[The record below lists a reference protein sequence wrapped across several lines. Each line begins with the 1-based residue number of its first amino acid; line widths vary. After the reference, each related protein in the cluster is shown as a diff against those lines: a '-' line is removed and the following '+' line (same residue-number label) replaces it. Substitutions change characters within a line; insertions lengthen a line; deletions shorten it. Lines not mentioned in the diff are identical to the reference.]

1 MKISPPNCKF
11 ISADA
16 AAAVMIIKSDRS
28 TASDQQIEGRKEV
41 LPIPQPQFE
50 VVSHL
55 ARRFARTFVDRS
67 LSKNHHGGRGGTC
80 LPALL
85 DQRPP
90 PFASDTLK
98 IYITQV
104 HFLTLTYNLYDNKH
118 VHEGNKKGTIVVI

>member
-28 TASDQQIEGRKEV
+28 TAFDQQIEGRKEG

-67 LSKNHHGGRGGTC
+67 LSKNHHGGRGRGTC

-98 IYITQV
+98 IYITQYI
-104 HFLTLTYNLYDNKH
+104 F
-118 VHEGNKKGTIVVI
+118 